1 MDNLAVIMPV
11 YNEEEIIEEVVK
23 SWICI
28 LDKISVEYKIFA
40 YNDGSKDKS
49 GEILEKL
56 AKNEPNLIVINK
68 KNSGHGDTVMQGYTE
83 NALSYK
89 WLFQT
94 DSDNEM
100 SPEGFLSLW
109 NKRED
114 YDFLI
119 GKRLGRKQPLTREFI
134 SFISRLSVR
143 IFYGKG
149 PWDVNS
155 PYRLMRSEKFIDI
168 FKKIPK
174 GTFAPNIII
183 SAIVGKNKIK
193 FYETPVPCQGRKTG
207 VPSAQNFRMFK
218 VAVKSFLQTIFFSF
232 KKV

>member
-11 YNEEEIIEEVVK
+11 YNEEEIIETVIK
-23 SWICI
+23 QWIKV
-28 LDKISVEYKIFA
+28 LDNLELDYKLFA

-56 AKNEPNLIVINK
+56 SQTESSLVVVNK
-68 KNSGHGDTVMQGYTE
+68 KNSGHGDTVMKGYRE
-83 NALSYK
+83 NAPCFR

-100 SPEGFLSLW
+100 SPDDFVVLW
-109 NKRED
+109 DKRQD
-114 YDFLI
+114 YDFLL
-119 GKRLGRKQPLTREFI
+119 GKRKGRIQPFTREFI

-168 FKKIPK
+168 FNKIPK
-174 GTFAPNIII
+174 GTFAPNVII
-183 SAIVGKNKIK
+183 SGLVGKNKIK
-193 FYETPVPCQGRKTG
+193 FYECPIPCQGRKTG
-207 VPSAQNFRMFK
+207 VPSAQKFRMFK
-218 VAVKSFLQTIFFSF
+218 VALKSFLQTIKFSF